1 MATSHVR
8 RPLVL
13 ATTTL
18 LAWLSGTGPAAA
30 QVNDPRFANYFL
42 VGQFGEV
49 CTMCEVTVLCQAEA
63 VPATVAT
70 VPESGDFT
78 VYVLHTRTFWSQ
90 VSTIYDWFI
99 SNFSS
104 APLVGGHDR
113 PVTVHAVVG
122 GVWSSP
128 AERMAHISLEPALLT
143 IDDGHEIERVERRWQ
158 RTGTGEPLGYCGR
171 LPLWDT
177 LDIIAAR
184 APQGATP

>member
-1 MATSHVR
+1 MPDAR
-8 RPLVL
+8 RRLRLPAAAL
-13 ATTTL
+13 AAAL
-18 LAWLSGTGPAAA
+18 LAPGPAVA

-49 CTMCEVTVLCQAEA
+49 CTMCQVTVLCQAEA
-63 VPATVAT
+63 VPAVVEA

-78 VYVLHTRTFWSQ
+78 LYVLNTRTFWSQ
-90 VSTIYDWFI
+90 VSTIWEWFI

-113 PVTVHAVVG
+113 PVTVYTVAG
-122 GVWSSP
+122 GAWSPP

-143 IDDGHEIERVERRWQ
+143 VDDGLEIDRVERRWQ
-158 RTGTGEPLGYCGR
+158 RTGTGEPLGYCAR
-171 LPLWDT
+171 LPLWNT
-177 LDIIAAR
+177 LEVIAAR